1 MAKQFLNL
9 YPSAQLNVV
18 FFISLSLLVVFFYPK
33 IPMASY
39 FLVIYLSMAIFQL
52 FICQFNKDKF
62 ISILQK
68 IAFPTFSVLVAF
80 DTVGEI
86 IPYINK
92 DIDHVLLAIDY
103 IIFGFYPYLY
113 LEKYYNPYL
122 TEIMRLSYCVYYLL
136 PFILGAYLLRN
147 GKEEYFQKAL
157 FLVLLCFYFS
167 FIGYIIFPALGPRFS
182 IAHMFQNELTGIL
195 FSDNINNILNSLEGI
210 KRDAFPSGHVG
221 ISLLI
226 LLLFYQYN
234 KKFFW
239 ITLLPVILLIIST
252 VYCRYHYVI
261 DVIGGMI
268 LTVVTL
274 LTGNLYYNFWL
285 KKNGNPFHEG

>member
-1 MAKQFLNL
+1 MTKQFLKL
-9 YPSAQLNVV
+9 YPSAQLNIV
-18 FFISLSLLVVFFYPK
+18 FFIGLSLLVGFFYPK

-39 FLVIYLSMAIFQL
+39 LLVIYISMAIFQL
-52 FICQFNKDKF
+52 FICQFNNDKF
-62 ISILQK
+62 INILK
-68 IAFPTFSVLVAF
+68 NIAFPTFSVLIAF
-80 DTVGEI
+80 DTIGEI

-92 DIDHVLLAIDY
+92 DMDHVFLAIDY
-103 IIFGFYPYLY
+103 KIFGFYPYVY
-113 LEKYYNPYL
+113 LEKYSTPYL
-122 TEIMRLSYCVYYLL
+122 TEIMQLSYCVYYLL
-136 PFILGAYLLRN
+136 PFILGAYLLRQ
-147 GKEEYFQKAL
+147 GKKEDFQKAL
-157 FLVLLCFYFS
+157 FLVLLCFYLS
-167 FIGYIIFPALGPRFS
+167 YIGYIIFPALGPRFS
-182 IAHMFQNELTGIL
+182 IAHMFQNELDGIL
-195 FSDNINNILNSLEGI
+195 LADTINNILNSLEGI

-226 LLLFYQYN
+226 LLIFYQYN

-261 DVIGGMI
+261 DVIAGMI

-285 KKNGNPFHEG
+285 KKNGNSFHKG